1 LRQCAG
7 DDQADKDADA
17 RMELV
22 KIRNELTVLKKK
34 QILADLDKG
43 SEKYQE
49 ITDKLNAVASAMKK
63 TADAIKAASD
73 AAALL
78 AKIAALLA
86 GAVGPKPS
94 NPQACSWPPA
104 PHAR

>member
-1 LRQCAG
+1 VVITPLDICLEAVRRRIKRTQ
-7 DDQADKDADA
+7 DTDA

-22 KIRNELTVLKKK
+22 KIRNQLTVLKKK

-43 SEKYQE
+43 SEKYRE

-86 GAVGPKPS
+86 GAVGP
-94 NPQACSWPPA
+94 
-104 PHAR
+104 